1 MKTEYVY
8 HFESVKLVEVSESGQ
23 GSALSLTGNGVIVSL
38 DNGSL
43 SAAAATSAPGAN
55 PDKSISLKDFNSI
68 ILNHFDDEQGSA
80 EGAIIGLVDIEVGLQ
95 SANMQVDAF
104 DMSDGSS
111 LQLWEDNKT
120 LKVLKLTT

>member
-8 HFESVKLVEVSESGQ
+8 DFETIKLVEVSPSGQ
-23 GSALSLTGNGVIVSL
+23 GSAHDLTGNGVIVSL

-43 SAAAATSAPGAN
+43 SVSPASSSPGSN
-55 PDKSISLKDFNSI
+55 PDKSISLADFNSI
-68 ILNHFDDEQGSA
+68 ILNHYDDHQGSA

-95 SANMQVDAF
+95 SANMQVDEF

-111 LQLWEDNKT
+111 LQIWEDSKK
-120 LKVLKLTT
+120 LKVLRIT